1 MKVQEIFLKNG
12 VIIMYDRDV
21 LLIIQLA
28 NFYISKYDQYD
39 LDEEGVMIYE
49 KVMQLFDMITDKA
62 RKEDT
67 ISK

>member
-12 VIIMYDRDV
+12 VEVMYDRDV

-28 NFYISKYDQYD
+28 NFYISKYEQYD

-62 RKEDT
+62 RKVDT

>member
-49 KVMQLFDMITDKA
+49 KVMQLFDMITEKA